1 MRELARARQRSK
13 HEDLVDGLDEIH
25 LAIKGA
31 VRLAL
36 DAETADEPTLV
47 VIEVAAVLGF
57 IAEALDRLVREL
69 DPARSK

>member
-1 MRELARARQRSK
+1 MRELSRSRQRSK
-13 HEDLVDGLDEIH
+13 HDITVSRLDEVH

-31 VRLAL
+31 MRLAL
-36 DAETADEPTLV
+36 DAESADEPTLV